1 MYNKYIDR
9 EILLMD
15 ATSIEALS
23 MTVTDIELR
32 MIDPQRNRL
41 RLYGITESKTLF
53 GEHCL
58 RIVWGRIGHRRLRE
72 RTEVF
77 STRAALERR
86 RLELLSR
93 RVRHG
98 YVEYPEVRPPA
109 RDVEREIVEAH
120 GLPLASLKVRA
131 MVSEWHTATK
141 ALADYI
147 AARKRKRFDLVD
159 VSTLA
164 AMYAAAEGFA

>member
-1 MYNKYIDR
+1 M
-9 EILLMD
+9 
-15 ATSIEALS
+15 
-23 MTVTDIELR
+23 
-32 MIDPQRNRL
+32 
-41 RLYGITESKTLF
+41 
-53 GEHCL
+53 
-58 RIVWGRIGHRRLRE
+58 
-72 RTEVF
+72 
-77 STRAALERR
+77 
-86 RLELLSR
+86 ELLSR